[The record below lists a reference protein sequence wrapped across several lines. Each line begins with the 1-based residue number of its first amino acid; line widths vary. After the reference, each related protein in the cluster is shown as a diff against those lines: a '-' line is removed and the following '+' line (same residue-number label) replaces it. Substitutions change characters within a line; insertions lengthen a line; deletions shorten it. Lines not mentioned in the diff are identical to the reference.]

1 MLIRWNWS
9 LVTTSNEFQKQLASA
24 VACRWNVLFRFIKK
38 KWRVRHETKQK
49 GDRYKRKKK
58 WKWRQLLF
66 GFRRDF
72 FFFIK
77 SNINVFCCY
86 IAVGLCE
93 CQTRPEGSYIQTSF
107 FYIGH
112 SRGLKNSW
120 RERVK
125 IWPVA
130 KVLAYSRPDRCENAR
145 VTLYAPSSSI
155 INNGLPHTFTCWG
168 E

>member
-1 MLIRWNWS
+1 MNSRSSWLALSPVGEMCCFVS
-9 LVTTSNEFQKQLASA
+9 LKKNGVLDMKRSKRETDIKGKQ
-24 VACRWNVLFRFIKK
+24 
-38 KWRVRHETKQK
+38 
-49 GDRYKRKKK
+49 K

-130 KVLAYSRPDRCENAR
+130 KALAYSRPDRCENAR